1 MTTRQS
7 VRKALFPVAGLG
19 TRFLPATKSSPK
31 EMLPIVDKP
40 LLQYAVEE
48 AVAAGID
55 EIIFVTSR
63 GKRAIEDHFDSGH
76 ELERMLQLHGKHHL
90 LAGLRQ
96 LFPPH
101 VRYAYVRQPE
111 ALGLGHA
118 VLCARALIGDEPF
131 AVILPDDLMDA
142 EPGVLRQ
149 MLERFE
155 SLRSSLLAVERV
167 PNADAGKHGIV
178 EVERGGRRAARICGI
193 AHKPAAGA
201 APSHLALVGRF
212 VLVPAVFDWLQRA
225 PPGEGGEI
233 ELTDAVGHLAAHEPV
248 FACPFSGRRFDCG
261 SKLGYL
267 EATVHFAL
275 KHPEVGE
282 SFARLL
288 AARER
293 ADDISRAPA
302 PTQTALDQT
311 LAHPLPAA
319 LQTSPFARN

>member
-1 MTTRQS
+1 MTERS

-48 AVAAGID
+48 AVAAGIE

-63 GKRAIEDHFDSGH
+63 SKRAIEDHFDSGH

-118 VLCARALIGDEPF
+118 VLCARALIGEEPF

-149 MLERFE
+149 MLDRFE
-155 SLRSSLLAVERV
+155 RVRSSLLAVERV
-167 PNADAGKHGIV
+167 SDADAGKHGMV
-178 EVERGGRRAARICGI
+178 EVERGGRRAARIRRI
-193 AHKPAAGA
+193 APTPAADA
-201 APSHLALVGRF
+201 VPSHLALVGRF
-212 VLVPAVFDWLQRA
+212 VLLPSVFEWLQRV
-225 PPGEGGEI
+225 PPGAGGEI
-233 ELTDAVGHLAAHEPV
+233 QLTDAVGQLAAHEPV
-248 FACPFSGRRFDCG
+248 FAYPFTGRRFDCN

-267 EATVHFAL
+267 AATVHFAL
-275 KHPEVGE
+275 KHPEVGAP
-282 SFARLL
+282 FARLL

-293 ADDISRAPA
+293 SAD
-302 PTQTALDQT
+302 TGALEQKALEQA
-311 LAHPLPAA
+311 LAHPLPATLRTA
-319 LQTSPFARN
+319 PFARN